1 MRRRITDELF
11 LFQVQV
17 MTENRRE
24 LSRSDASTD
33 LHQLFV
39 NAFHRYSLPMSREGM
54 ISWFMDLICFQRTPS
69 VERQNEIDILTRRFV
84 GMLSETELT
93 QTINVYNKY
102 LNMMYNEGLGPDEL
116 NFESFHAWEE
126 WRELQ
131 QTEQ

>member
-1 MRRRITDELF
+1 MKRRITDELF
-11 LFQVQV
+11 LFQIQV

-24 LSRSDASTD
+24 LRRSDASTN
-33 LHQLFV
+33 LNQLFV
-39 NAFHRYSLPMSREGM
+39 NAFHRYSLPMNREGM

-84 GMLSETELT
+84 GTLSETELT

-102 LNMMYNEGLGPDEL
+102 LNMMHNEGLGPDEL
-116 NFESFHAWEE
+116 NFESFHVWEE